1 MATPTEGEK
10 LMTGSTGQVGTVLLS
25 PTKWNNLSILARINV
40 NVLRAISIQCVMVE
54 YRRGQLTAASG

>member
-1 MATPTEGEK
+1 MATPTDGEK

-40 NVLRAISIQCVMVE
+40 SVLRAISIQRVMTE
-54 YRRGQLTAASG
+54 YR